1 MRSSIPAIGTGPA
14 SCEHDGALPCVSSV
28 NATVRRVIAFTAG
41 MAMLA
46 LLLRLGFWQL
56 ERARYKDALQTR
68 FDAGRTADPASPESL
83 LALPGGESSWRF
95 HPALFTGA
103 PDAQRQY
110 LLDNRTH
117 RGRAGY
123 HVLSVVRGS
132 RVALLVN
139 RGWLPVGLDR
149 AALPDLPLDTPTR
162 TFRGLLAPPPRGGL
176 LLGESGYDGAGWPR
190 VVQQVDIARIAAQT
204 GSPLLPVMLLLDSDD
219 PACQRCE
226 WTAVAGPGAD
236 RHRGYAVQWF
246 SLAAALIVIVAVLA
260 LRRVRHRD
268 GA

>member
-1 MRSSIPAIGTGPA
+1 MNAAIRWA
-14 SCEHDGALPCVSSV
+14 VVL
-28 NATVRRVIAFTAG
+28 TAG
-41 MAMLA
+41 IAMLA

-56 ERARYKDALQTR
+56 ERARYKDALQAR
-68 FDAGRTADPASPESL
+68 FDAGSTAAPASAESL
-83 LALPGGESSWRF
+83 LDLPGGESSWRF
-95 HPALFTGA
+95 RTALFAGS
-103 PDAQRQY
+103 PDPQRQY

-149 AALPDLPLDTPTR
+149 AALPDLPLDTLTR
-162 TFRGLLAPPPRGGL
+162 TFRGLLVPPPRGGL

-190 VVQQVDIARIAAQT
+190 VVQHVDIARIAAQT
-204 GSPLLPVMLLLDSDD
+204 GLPLLPVMLLLDPDD

-226 WTAVAGPGAD
+226 WTALGGMGAD

-260 LRRVRHRD
+260 LRRVMHRD